1 MIHCTT
7 CLFFQVTKFTAFPK
21 YITVYIGKSKQ
32 IFYQA
37 VTFSIMIY
45 YIFLMPL
52 IMLLVDAAS
61 DHSLQIRKFFLQKAC
76 KIVTFQRFLTKDGH
90 VEISKLA
97 PRKVL
102 VLSQRHCCAGTI
114 SKSMPE
120 HLNSGLTL

>member
-1 MIHCTT
+1 
-7 CLFFQVTKFTAFPK
+7 
-21 YITVYIGKSKQ
+21 
-32 IFYQA
+32 
-37 VTFSIMIY
+37 
-45 YIFLMPL
+45 
-52 IMLLVDAAS
+52 MLLVDAAS

-120 HLNSGLTL
+120 QWSYVVTRLEVGGLSCDAYVF